1 MYRLE
6 YIPCVCHKV
15 VGFYEVGKRFIRS
28 QFSLWRIIKMKQFTQ
43 HIFLNLLLASFI
55 LLVFVTPASAEPDP
69 KLWSA
74 MKEAFFTK
82 RDMQEVDFIKIDAPR
97 RAESGAQVP
106 VTYSVDNAA
115 AKGVKITKLYA
126 FVDANPIPLTATYH
140 LSDALGNFQLS
151 TRIRFETDAFV
162 RLVGEDASGKLYLAS
177 REIRA
182 AGGCGGTVEGD
193 EAAIRASAGKIKF
206 KVDEPVTLGS
216 TASVTFNIKHPM
228 RTGLQRDLV
237 SQGFVPAFYIKK
249 TEFSYNGNPML
260 SIDVGVGTAED
271 PYFKFNFVP
280 DVAGK
285 LEVTA
290 TDNEGKAF
298 VKQLEVKS

>member
-1 MYRLE
+1 MMNLNK
-6 YIPCVCHKV
+6 I
-15 VGFYEVGKRFIRS
+15 
-28 QFSLWRIIKMKQFTQ
+28 LWSVLASAI
-43 HIFLNLLLASFI
+43 LLLTSASAF
-55 LLVFVTPASAEPDP
+55 AEPDA
-69 KLWSA
+69 KLWPV
-74 MKEAFFTK
+74 MKEAFFAK

-115 AKGVKITKLYA
+115 ANGVKITKLYA

-140 LSDALGNFQLS
+140 LTDALGNFQLA

-182 AGGCGGTVEGD
+182 AGGCGGTVESD

-206 KVDEPVTLGS
+206 KVDEPVAIGS
-216 TASVTFNIKHPM
+216 ATSTTFNIKHPM

-249 TEFSYNGNPML
+249 TEFSYNGKPVL
-260 SIDVGVGTAED
+260 TIDVGVGTAED

-280 DVAGK
+280 DAAGK

-298 VKQLEVKS
+298 VQQVDVKG

>member
-1 MYRLE
+1 
-6 YIPCVCHKV
+6 
-15 VGFYEVGKRFIRS
+15 
-28 QFSLWRIIKMKQFTQ
+28 MKQFPHQ
-43 HIFLNLLLASFI
+43 FLFKLLLASVVS
-55 LLVFVTPASAEPDP
+55 LVLAVPASAEPDP
-69 KLWSA
+69 KLWPV
-74 MKEAFFTK
+74 MKEAFFAK
-82 RDMQEVDFIKIDAPR
+82 RDMQEVDFIKIEAPR

-106 VTYSVDNAA
+106 VTYGVDNDAA
-115 AKGVKITKLYA
+115 NGVKIIKLYA

-140 LSDALGNFQLS
+140 LTDGLGNFQLS

-206 KVDEPVTLGS
+206 KIDEPAKIGGVT
-216 TASVTFNIKHPM
+216 TTTFNIKHPM

-249 TEFSYNGNPML
+249 AEFSFNGKPVL
-260 SIDVGVGTAED
+260 AIDVGVGTAED

-280 DVAGK
+280 ETAGL

-298 VKQLEVKS
+298 VQQVEVKS